1 MLLSELLQIAIGPP
15 IGLYRPIPKYALAYP
30 IANIC
35 QCLFC
40 ARTSLDS
47 LIWVFQKNRG
57 GPPKWMVYNGSNPI
71 KMDDLGGPPLLLETP
86 KYDVDLCI
94 KIVKERSNTE
104 QFQRLRR
111 LPIESIRWTNDAKV
125 TATSKK
131 SDTIDTANAIQT
143 VAKMTATWMSQEVSK
158 WL

>member
-57 GPPKWMVYNGSNPI
+57 GPQNGWFIMVPTLLKWMIWGAHPYYWKHPNMMSIFASKLSRKDPTPNNFSASGGCPSKASAGQTMQKLQPRRRSPI
-71 KMDDLGGPPLLLETP
+71 P
-86 KYDVDLCI
+86 
-94 KIVKERSNTE
+94 
-104 QFQRLRR
+104 
-111 LPIESIRWTNDAKV
+111 
-125 TATSKK
+125 
-131 SDTIDTANAIQT
+131 
-143 VAKMTATWMSQEVSK
+143 
-158 WL
+158 